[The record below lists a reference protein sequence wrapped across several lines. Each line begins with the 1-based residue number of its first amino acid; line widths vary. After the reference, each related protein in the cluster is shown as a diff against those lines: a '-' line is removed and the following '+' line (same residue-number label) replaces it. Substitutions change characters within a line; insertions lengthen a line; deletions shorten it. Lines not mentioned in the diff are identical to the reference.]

1 MHKKIKIVYGNSLR
15 VLTLVDKL
23 IGEFYFLLCVILY
36 FSNFLR
42 PLDARGYIAVLFLL
56 RKKTTTTK
64 YIVIIVVV
72 IIAILLVGWKRGV
85 GQQLDGQAG

>member
-56 RKKTTTTK
+56 RKKNNNNKVYCYYCCCYYCDT
-64 YIVIIVVV
+64 IGGVE
-72 IIAILLVGWKRGV
+72 KRG
-85 GQQLDGQAG
+85 GTAA